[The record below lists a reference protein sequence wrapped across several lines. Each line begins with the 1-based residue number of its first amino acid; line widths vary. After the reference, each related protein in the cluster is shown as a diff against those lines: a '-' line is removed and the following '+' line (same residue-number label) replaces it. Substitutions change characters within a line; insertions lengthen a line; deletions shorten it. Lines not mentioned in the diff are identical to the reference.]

1 MVTNLIKVIIFILEV
16 TDMPRGGGYQ
26 TKQKAQ
32 VLQYLEAHS
41 AEHITAAELLIAL
54 NTSGAAIGSAT
65 VYRQLEKLEAQ
76 GLVRRY
82 ALDDRGSA
90 CWQYA
95 GAEAKAG
102 TCRNHFHL
110 KCTVCGTLV
119 HLNCD
124 HLHEIA
130 HHVAAEHDFIIDP
143 ARTVFYGICGACSA
157 ASQTKEG
164 NTNETPENA

>member
-1 MVTNLIKVIIFILEV
+1 
-16 TDMPRGGGYQ
+16 MPRGGGYQ

-32 VLQYLEAHS
+32 VLQYLESHS
-41 AEHITAAELLIAL
+41 TEHITAAELLIAL

-65 VYRQLEKLEAQ
+65 VYRQLEKLEAE

-110 KCTVCGTLV
+110 KCTVCGTLF

-130 HHVAAEHDFIIDP
+130 RHVAAEHQFCIDP
-143 ARTVFYGICGACSA
+143 ARTVFYGVCSACSTA
-157 ASQTKEG
+157 EMIAKEG
-164 NTNETPENA
+164 NPNETEESL

>member
-1 MVTNLIKVIIFILEV
+1 
-16 TDMPRGGGYQ
+16 MPRGGGYQ

-41 AEHITAAELLIAL
+41 SEHITAAELLIAL
-54 NTSGAAIGSAT
+54 NTEGAPIGSAT
-65 VYRQLEKLEAQ
+65 VYRQLEKLEAE

-90 CWQYA
+90 CWQFA

-110 KCTVCGTLV
+110 KCTVCGTLF

-124 HLHEIA
+124 HLHGIA
-130 HHVAAEHDFIIDP
+130 DHVAEEHGFVIDP
-143 ARTVFYGICGACSA
+143 ARTVFYGICESCRAGS
-157 ASQTKEG
+157 EG
-164 NTNETPENA
+164 E